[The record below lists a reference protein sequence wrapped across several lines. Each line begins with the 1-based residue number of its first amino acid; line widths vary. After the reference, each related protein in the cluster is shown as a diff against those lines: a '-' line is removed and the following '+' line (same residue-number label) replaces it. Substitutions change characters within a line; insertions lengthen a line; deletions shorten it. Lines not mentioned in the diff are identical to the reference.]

1 MWEDFKAGFTE
12 FTNNPTV
19 IAVATILTTIFGV
32 FVIFSRTS
40 IGKRVLKGLIA
51 KFETLKEEN
60 AKFKKE
66 VEKAKTEIE
75 EEKQR
80 LIKEISLFEE
90 DLTKKVT
97 AIYSKY
103 EIFESDLFAVL
114 EEIPNAK
121 VQAKLKELRESKD
134 AKEEEIR
141 LMLGDTYSYVQEKIN
156 NGVLAKTKELEEKSK
171 NEIATLKGEVNKLK
185 EDIKNLSNNAD
196 VGEKT
201 PTNEEI
207 EVDNHGEEEET
218 TNNQAT
224 EE

>member
-1 MWEDFKAGFTE
+1 MWEDFKAGLAE

-32 FVIFSRTS
+32 FVVFSRTS

-66 VEKAKTEIE
+66 VEKAKAEFE
-75 EEKQR
+75 EEKQM
-80 LIKEISLFEE
+80 LIKEFSLFEE
-90 DLTKKVT
+90 DHAKKIT

-103 EIFESDLFAVL
+103 EIFENDLFAVL
-114 EEIPNAK
+114 DEIPNAK

-141 LMLGDTYSYVQEKIN
+141 LMLGDTYSYIQEKIN
-156 NGVLAKTKELEEKSK
+156 NGVLAKTQELEEKSK
-171 NEIATLKGEVNKLK
+171 NEIASLKGEISELK
-185 EDIKNLSNNAD
+185 ESIKNLSNNAD
-196 VGEKT
+196 VGELT
-201 PTNEEI
+201 PTNENE
-207 EVDNHGEEEET
+207 EVSDHGEEET
-218 TNNQAT
+218 INNQTT